1 MTVLDNLTITVFNYW
16 IKDLGLMGLFMS
28 GEKNTVYTTFCA
40 KPTEKRVKNKQ
51 EKNRAPITKFFG
63 VTWFEKRKP
72 NKPRTKT
79 KVKQYYNQPISLFSK
94 SKPTPPHGSSSSFT
108 SLTPSYCFC
117 FLLHKNQKPKTK
129 KKKQNQSDGL
139 LWVLVSIRDSPRKR
153 TEPPKPSAQ
162 YPDSITFYAIYWLCT
177 NRRSSFFLWV
187 LFLWRQSCHQ

>member
-1 MTVLDNLTITVFNYW
+1 
-16 IKDLGLMGLFMS
+16 MS

-40 KPTEKRVKNKQ
+40 KTTEKRVKNKQ

-79 KVKQYYNQPISLFSK
+79 KVKQYYNQPISLCSK

-129 KKKQNQSDGL
+129 KKKAKPKW
-139 LWVLVSIRDSPRKR
+139 WVAVSPRFYQRLSQKKNR
-153 TEPPKPSAQ
+153 TTKTISSISRLNHLLCYLLTLYQSEKFLLSLSSLSLTSKLPPITSAQ
-162 YPDSITFYAIYWLCT
+162 TS
-177 NRRSSFFLWV
+177 
-187 LFLWRQSCHQ
+187 